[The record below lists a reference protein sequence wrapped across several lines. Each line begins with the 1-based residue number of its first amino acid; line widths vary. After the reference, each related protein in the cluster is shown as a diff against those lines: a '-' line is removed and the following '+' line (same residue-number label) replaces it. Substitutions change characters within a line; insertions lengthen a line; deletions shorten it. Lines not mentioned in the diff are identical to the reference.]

1 VSNHLEKAACL
12 GKSPQIFDAFTF
24 PEADTAMSICSTCS
38 VVTECF
44 NLVRPN
50 KSFFDGVAGGI
61 VWRNGYRVR
70 ANNTTREDRILRI
83 RNEQNIEKT

>member
-1 VSNHLEKAACL
+1 MNSYLGNAACL

-24 PEADTAMSICSTCS
+24 PEANLAMSICKTCT

-70 ANNTTREDRILRI
+70 ENNTTREDRILRI
-83 RNEQNIEKT
+83 RQEQNAEKT

>member
-1 VSNHLEKAACL
+1 VNSCFEKAACL
-12 GKSPQIFDAFTF
+12 GKSPKIFDAFTF
-24 PEADTAMSICSTCS
+24 PEAAEAMKICSICT

-70 ANNTTREDRILRI
+70 ENNTTREDRILRI
-83 RNEQNIEKT
+83 RNEQNIGKA